1 MQIKKYRFLSIAPDN
16 DNDDDISDESDME
29 DDGAVGNDNDDVV
42 DDDDDDEVG
51 DEEKKKGEEED
62 KEVVEEGLEYR
73 GNEEEQDEG
82 GVQVEEVET
91 HELGDHEQDNTDG
104 ESGEEITQTT
114 VQVVSQKAH
123 PLQLREQEE
132 PIEEHPDKK
141 KIFE

>member
-1 MQIKKYRFLSIAPDN
+1 
-16 DNDDDISDESDME
+16 ME
-29 DDGAVGNDNDDVV
+29 DDGAVGNDDDDVV
-42 DDDDDDEVG
+42 VDSDEVDDE
-51 DEEKKKGEEED
+51 EEKKEEEED
-62 KEVVEEGLEYR
+62 KEVFEEGLEYG

-104 ESGEEITQTT
+104 ESGQEITQTA